1 MPAGR
6 KGREKEKKKENYTA
20 TLVSSREGADGSSC
34 QQLGPSR
41 SKYNIGVLIAT
52 NPKKNSLLSLLPKK
66 SRASVLFCFIH
77 TTTLS
82 SLCMLLLHSASCS
95 NLLFSF
101 WEQTSDPSQTRYV
114 HNFISCYIK
123 CHRIQNKTGTSVTSW
138 ACTSRHFLSGR
149 GQSADIECCQ
159 KSKRQQNCGITAGS
173 GRVGNLLFLVFPL
186 WKCQTGKTGQS
197 ETGCCTALKRL
208 GASTGTRSSTTT
220 TRHLFVFPFCFSRI

>member
-66 SRASVLFCFIH
+66 SRASVIFCFIH

-82 SLCMLLLHSASCS
+82 SLCMLLLHSAS
-95 NLLFSF
+95 
-101 WEQTSDPSQTRYV
+101 
-114 HNFISCYIK
+114 
-123 CHRIQNKTGTSVTSW
+123 
-138 ACTSRHFLSGR
+138 
-149 GQSADIECCQ
+149 CCQ

-173 GRVGNLLFLVFPL
+173 GRVGNLLFFVFPL

-208 GASTGTRSSTTT
+208 GASTGTRSSTT
-220 TRHLFVFPFCFSRI
+220 RHLFVFPFCFSRI